1 MWDGIS
7 TRGFLSVEVLV
18 VDSIGENSFNLSK
31 KLFPLSSFLPALLAR
46 G

>member
-18 VDSIGENSFNLSK
+18 VDSPGENSFDFSQNLSR
-31 KLFPLSSFLPALLAR
+31 FLPALLVR
-46 G
+46 D